1 MSSINIHN
9 NIIFPG
15 GLIMKPIIIQN
26 SNIPKYLS
34 IFISI
39 SAITLFPFII
49 SRDEMSEVTIRHEII
64 HIEQQRELFVIFFY
78 ILYVWYWLRGKMSGM
93 TNDEAYMNIPFEQE
107 AYRKMYDE
115 DYLESREK
123 HAWKNYT

>member
-1 MSSINIHN
+1 MNSIIIYD
-9 NIIFPG
+9 NIIF
-15 GLIMKPIIIQN
+15 LEALMKPIVVQN

-34 IFISI
+34 IFINI

-49 SRDEMSEVTIRHEII
+49 SRDEMSDVTIRHEII

-107 AYRKMYDE
+107 AYRKMYNE
-115 DYLESREK
+115 NYLESREK
-123 HAWKNYT
+123 HAWRKYL

>member
-1 MSSINIHN
+1 
-9 NIIFPG
+9 
-15 GLIMKPIIIQN
+15 MKPIIIQN

-49 SRDEMSEVTIRHEII
+49 SRDEMSEITIRHECI
-64 HIEQQRELFVIFFY
+64 HIEQQRELLVIFFY

-115 DYLESREK
+115 NYLESREK
-123 HAWKNYT
+123 HAWRKYL

>member
-1 MSSINIHN
+1 
-9 NIIFPG
+9 
-15 GLIMKPIIIQN
+15 MKPIIIQN

-49 SRDEMSEVTIRHEII
+49 SRDEMNKVTIRHEII

-78 ILYVWYWLRGKMSGM
+78 ILYIWYWLRGKMSGM

-115 DYLESREK
+115 NYLETREK
-123 HAWKNYT
+123 HAWKNYA

>member
-1 MSSINIHN
+1 MTSINIHN
-9 NIIFPG
+9 NIIF
-15 GLIMKPIIIQN
+15 LEAFMKPIIIQN

-49 SRDEMSEVTIRHEII
+49 SRDEMSEITIRHEMI
-64 HIEQQRELFVIFFY
+64 HIEQQRELLVIFFY
-78 ILYVWYWLRGKMSGM
+78 VLYVWYWLRGKMSGM
-93 TNDEAYMNIPFEQE
+93 TNDKAYMNIPFEQE

-115 DYLESREK
+115 NYLETREK
-123 HAWKNYT
+123 HAWRKYL